1 VGSYVVIYPHEN
13 AGRGRLAT
21 ARSSTSFIGR
31 KLFGDVRL
39 RSPSGEENDWV
50 APLYLF
56 FKIYIVETKWDATIG
71 RYRKRTLNTDLAFVR
86 WYQELPNSD
95 STQSPQFQ
103 WAVTPR
109 RRGAK
114 APPRPWVTVEDNSSI
129 MSLEQMVPKNTTV
142 HGKFT
147 VYRYVWFK

>member
-1 VGSYVVIYPHEN
+1 M
-13 AGRGRLAT
+13 
-21 ARSSTSFIGR
+21 GR

-39 RSPSGEENDWV
+39 RSLRDEENDWV
-50 APLYLF
+50 ARLYLL

-71 RYRKRTLNTDLAFVR
+71 RYQKRTLNKDLAFVR

-95 STQSPQFQ
+95 STQRPQFQ

-114 APPRPWVTVEDNSSI
+114 APPRPWITVEGISSI
-129 MSLEQMVPKNTTV
+129 MSLEQMVHKNTTV
-142 HGKFT
+142 NGKLT
-147 VYRYVWFK
+147 VYRDVWFK

>member
-1 VGSYVVIYPHEN
+1 M
-13 AGRGRLAT
+13 
-21 ARSSTSFIGR
+21 GR

-39 RSPSGEENDWV
+39 RSPSDEENDWV
-50 APLYLF
+50 VRLYLLF
-56 FKIYIVETKWDATIG
+56 RIYIVETKWDATIG
-71 RYRKRTLNTDLAFVR
+71 RYQKRTLNKDLAFIR

-114 APPRPWVTVEDNSSI
+114 VPPRPWVTVEDISSI

-142 HGKFT
+142 NGKFT
-147 VYRYVWFK
+147 VYRNVWFK